1 MCFGVLIA
9 GIGSFFGAAAS
20 AGGAATAGGALAGA
34 TIASAGVGGAAAAGA
49 VGVGVGAAA
58 GITTSQAVL
67 FGVSVAGSAISTGIS
82 IAGAQAQAGFDQKV
96 AQRNAK
102 IHKIQAGQ
110 ALQRGEMDAATV
122 GREFAQLVGRQK
134 AAFAGQGFDVSAGD
148 PNRLIES
155 TLSLGRQ
162 EQALVQ
168 YNAQLDAWAA
178 TESAVGAI
186 QAGKASQFRANIAS
200 TSSAISGVTGIA
212 QAGVNFGRAGGFSR
226 RRTQVGQI
234 N

>member
-1 MCFGVLIA
+1 MCFGLLAA
-9 GIGSFFGAAAS
+9 GLGALFGAAGS
-20 AGGAATAGGALAGA
+20 AGAAGGLIGGA
-34 TIASAGVGGAAAAGA
+34 TIASAGVGGTALIGAGAAGA
-49 VGVGVGAAA
+49 AASSVSLVGLGVGL
-58 GITTSQAVL
+58 TTSAV
-67 FGVSVAGSAISTGIS
+67 STGIS

-96 AQRNAK
+96 AERNAK
-102 IHKIQAGQ
+102 IHKIQAAQ

-148 PNRLIES
+148 PSRLIES
-155 TLSLGRQ
+155 TLAVGRQ

-200 TSSAISGVTGIA
+200 TSSAISGVTGIVS
-212 QAGVNFGRAGGFSR
+212 AGVNFGRAGGFSR